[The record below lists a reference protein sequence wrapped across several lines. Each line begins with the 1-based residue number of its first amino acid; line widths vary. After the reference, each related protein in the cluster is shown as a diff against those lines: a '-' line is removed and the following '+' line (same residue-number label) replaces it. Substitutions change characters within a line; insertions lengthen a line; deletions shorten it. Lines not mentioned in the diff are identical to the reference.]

1 MDLGDD
7 ADLEAELLALEGKS
21 PGKKGKSSSKK
32 AAMSMADVDKM
43 MAGLGN
49 IGEGDDG
56 LDDDDDG
63 GDDDDDVD
71 DAELLGELQVKGSFK
86 IEWYAI
92 RSITSER
99 DTIRSNTTENR
110 GYLFI
115 YILRMSFCALTL
127 AFLCLLGGQ
136 TSYSSCT
143 AQCPSS
149 NEGPGCLMPL
159 RLS

>member
-1 MDLGDD
+1 M
-7 ADLEAELLALEGKS
+7 ALEGKS

-56 LDDDDDG
+56 LDDDDDDG

-92 RSITSER
+92 RSIISER

-110 GYLFI
+110 GYFFI
-115 YILRMSFCALTL
+115 YITYVI
-127 AFLCLLGGQ
+127 LCFDPRIFVFAGRPNIILQLYRTVSLL
-136 TSYSSCT
+136 
-143 AQCPSS
+143 
-149 NEGPGCLMPL
+149 
-159 RLS
+159 